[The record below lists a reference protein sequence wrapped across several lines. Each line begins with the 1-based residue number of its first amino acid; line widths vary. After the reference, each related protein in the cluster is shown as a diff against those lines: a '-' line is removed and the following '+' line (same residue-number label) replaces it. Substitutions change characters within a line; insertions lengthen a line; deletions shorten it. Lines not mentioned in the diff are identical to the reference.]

1 MRATRR
7 YRPEHETELTWYDVS
22 LVVVLNS
29 TVAEAI
35 ISICLELNSEN
46 VKARKFLV
54 SSHLPVGT
62 PLFVVSRPSLALHL
76 VFD

>member
-7 YRPEHETELTWYDVS
+7 CRPEHETKLTWYDVS

-29 TVAEAI
+29 TAAEAI
-35 ISICLELNSEN
+35 ISICLELNSGI
-46 VKARKFLV
+46 VKARKFLCQATV
-54 SSHLPVGT
+54 
-62 PLFVVSRPSLALHL
+62 PLFVVSRPSLDLLL